1 MKKAF
6 TLIELLVVIVLMAI
20 IAGMTVPAFI
30 GMGRGAAMRGE
41 TASIRA
47 KLSLCRQWAVTHRE
61 KVVFYWFADSATNS
75 SCYYIA
81 SEDGTIIEKTSEI
94 SKDVMFIISDG
105 TAFDSITIDTMG
117 QIKITEGDKDVE
129 KDANGTL
136 WKCVTIADRK
146 SVARGSGVII
156 KKVRSNWLGGIL
168 AGD

>member
-20 IAGMTVPAFI
+20 IAGMAVPAFI
-30 GMGRGAAMRGE
+30 GMGRGSAMRGE

-47 KLSLCRQWAVTHRE
+47 KLSLCRQWAITHRE
-61 KVVFYWFADSATNS
+61 KVIFYWFADSATNFS
-75 SCYYIA
+75 YYYIA
-81 SEDGTIIEKTSEI
+81 NEDGTIVEKASEI

-105 TAFDSITIDTMG
+105 TASDSITIDTTG
-117 QIKITEGDKDVE
+117 QIKIIEGDKDVE

-146 SVARGSGVII
+146 SVSRGSDIVI
-156 KKVRSNWLGGIL
+156 KKIKSNWLGGIL
-168 AGD
+168 VN